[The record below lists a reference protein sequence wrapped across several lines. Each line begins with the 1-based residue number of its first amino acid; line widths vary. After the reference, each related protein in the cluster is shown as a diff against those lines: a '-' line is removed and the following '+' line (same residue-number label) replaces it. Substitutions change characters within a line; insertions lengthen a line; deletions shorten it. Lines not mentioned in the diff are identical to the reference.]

1 MPRMLGMTLVL
12 ALATGCIAQENKT
25 HFKEFQWD
33 NRLVLVF
40 ARPGAPGG
48 FENQVVNHFDKLET
62 ELDDRDMLYF
72 IIPPAGNGVRSN
84 WKRAGEF
91 DYDAIREKY
100 NPAGEQFTVIVVGK
114 DSGIKY
120 RREDQFNLSEIFTL
134 IDGMPMRQR
143 ELKVKER
150 RPRLD

>member
-12 ALATGCIAQENKT
+12 ALATGCVAQENKT
-25 HFKEFQWD
+25 HFKEFQWE

-40 ARPGAPGG
+40 TRPGAPGG
-48 FENQVVNHFDKLET
+48 FEERVIDHFKTLEA
-62 ELDDRDMLYF
+62 ELEDRDMLYF
-72 IIPPAGNGVRSN
+72 IIPPSGSAVRSN

-100 NPAGEQFTVIVVGK
+100 NPAGEQLTVIVVGK

-120 RREDQFNLSEIFTL
+120 RREDQFNMPEIFTL

-143 ELKVKER
+143 ELKVKDR

>member
-1 MPRMLGMTLVL
+1 MLGMTLVL
-12 ALATGCIAQENKT
+12 ALATGCIAQENKG

-33 NRLVLVF
+33 NRLLLVF
-40 ARPGAPGG
+40 ARPGAPPG
-48 FENQVVNHFDKLET
+48 FDEGVVSRLRELEA
-62 ELDDRDMLYF
+62 ELEDRDMLYF
-72 IIPPAGNGVRSN
+72 IIPPSGDAVRSN
-84 WKRAGEF
+84 WKHADEF
-91 DYDAIREKY
+91 NYDAIREKY

-120 RREDQFNLSEIFTL
+120 RREDQFNMPEIFTL

-150 RPRLD
+150 RPRLE

>member
-12 ALATGCIAQENKT
+12 ALATGCIAQENKA

-33 NRLVLVF
+33 NRLLLVF
-40 ARPGAPGG
+40 TRPGAPGG
-48 FENQVVNHFDKLET
+48 LEGRVVDRLKEQEAELE
-62 ELDDRDMLYF
+62 ERDMLFF
-72 IIPPAGNGVRSN
+72 IIPPSGNAVRSN
-84 WKRAGEF
+84 WKHAGEF
-91 DYDAIREKY
+91 NYDAIREKY

-120 RREDQFNLSEIFTL
+120 RREDQFDLAEIYTL

>member
-1 MPRMLGMTLVL
+1 MPRMLGMTLAL
-12 ALATGCIAQENKT
+12 ALATGCVAQENKV
-25 HFKEFQWD
+25 HFKEFQWE
-33 NRLVLVF
+33 NRLLLVF
-40 ARPGAPGG
+40 TRPGAPAD
-48 FENQVVNHFDKLET
+48 FEERVVDHFDKLEA

-72 IIPPAGNGVRSN
+72 IIPPTGDAVRSN
-84 WKRAGEF
+84 WKRADEF

-120 RREDQFNLSEIFTL
+120 RREDQFDLAEIFTL